1 MSESTTRGVLVHA
14 VSHYEVERSAP
25 QQGDYFFSYRV
36 RIENL
41 GSETVQLLSRLWIIT
56 DDSGSEQR
64 VEGPGVVGETP
75 TLGPG
80 EAFEYQS
87 FCPLRSPFGTMQ
99 GHYVMTVVETGER
112 FEARIPPFSLAAPH
126 AVN

>member
-14 VSHYEVERSAP
+14 VSRYEIERSAP

-41 GSETVQLLSRLWIIT
+41 GAETVQLLSRLWIIT

-75 TLGPG
+75 TLRPG

-99 GHYVMTVVETGER
+99 GHYVMIVVETGER
-112 FEARIPPFSLAAPH
+112 FEALISPFSLSAPH

>member
-1 MSESTTRGVLVHA
+1 MSESTTRGVLIHA
-14 VSHYEVERSAP
+14 VSRYELERSAP

-41 GSETVQLLSRLWIIT
+41 GADTVQLLSRLWIIT

-75 TLGPG
+75 TLRPG

-87 FCPLRSPFGTMQ
+87 FCPLRSSFGTMQ
-99 GHYVMTVVETGER
+99 GHYVMMVVATGER
-112 FEARIPPFSLAAPH
+112 FEASIAPFSLAAPH